1 MWTSKG
7 FLKAK
12 CLDAQTISVLLFAV
26 LRQIFCLRAYTL
38 VICSY
43 KAFYSGRPLI
53 CICDSSFYDR
63 KRQTLYLFSTHCFT
77 TRTSTA
83 VLNQGGTPGFFIT
96 VPVRL
101 GLQNVKLIFPK
112 VCDAIII

>member
-53 CICDSSFYDR
+53 AFAIRVFMIENGRLYIFSPR
-63 KRQTLYLFSTHCFT
+63 TALRRERQ
-77 TRTSTA
+77 
-83 VLNQGGTPGFFIT
+83 
-96 VPVRL
+96 
-101 GLQNVKLIFPK
+101 LQ
-112 VCDAIII
+112 C